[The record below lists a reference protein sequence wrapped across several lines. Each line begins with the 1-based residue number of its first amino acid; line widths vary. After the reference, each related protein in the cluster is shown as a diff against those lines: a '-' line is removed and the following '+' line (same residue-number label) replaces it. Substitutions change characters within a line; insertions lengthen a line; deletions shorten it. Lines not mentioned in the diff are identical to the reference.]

1 MAAALRSSQKA
12 VRQRLGQAVVL
23 VAAAA
28 KLTTLE
34 RFFEGNTFVL
44 PFLHLMAPRYYSIEE
59 VNAVLPEISD
69 LLGELLERRGRVVTQ
84 RRELTDVVQDRYSN
98 VGNATA
104 SSVVQDFIR
113 IEQLL
118 DKVKSYGCEVKDLN
132 AGLID
137 FLSRVDGREVYLCWR
152 YGEDLSIEHYHDLN
166 AGFSG
171 RRKISENDDLWTES
185 C

>member
-1 MAAALRSSQKA
+1 
-12 VRQRLGQAVVL
+12 
-23 VAAAA
+23 
-28 KLTTLE
+28 
-34 RFFEGNTFVL
+34 
-44 PFLHLMAPRYYSIEE
+44 MAPRYYSIEE
-59 VNAVLPEISD
+59 VNAVLPAINK

-84 RRELTDVVQDRYSN
+84 RRELLEIVKDQHSN

-118 DKVKSYGCEVKDLN
+118 EKVKSYGCVVKDLN

-152 YGEDLSIEHYHDLN
+152 YGEEPVIEHYHDLN
-166 AGFSG
+166 AGFAG
-171 RRKISENDDLWTES
+171 RRTIVEDDDFWTNDA
-185 C
+185 